1 MTALT
6 LARWPI
12 SRRVGHIMFIAVATF
27 GTGTILL
34 ALAPSLL
41 FAMGAM
47 FIVGAADTA
56 SVVIRQSLLLL
67 HTPDEMR
74 GRVFAVG
81 SMFTGTS
88 NQLGDFRAG
97 AAAALFGT
105 IPAVLIGG
113 FSTLAVVAV
122 STQVFRELFT
132 PTATNRPSN
141 QPSRDAGIRRVAA
154 ASYWRLK
161 LMILSG
167 G

>member
-1 MTALT
+1 
-6 LARWPI
+6 
-12 SRRVGHIMFIAVATF
+12 MFFAVAIF
-27 GTGTILL
+27 GAGTILL
-34 ALAPSLL
+34 ALSPSLS

-97 AAAALFGT
+97 TAAALFGT

-113 FSTLAVVAV
+113 FSTLAVVLV
-122 STQVFRELFT
+122 STRIFRELFQADRYE
-132 PTATNRPSN
+132 PTKPW
-141 QPSRDAGIRRVAA
+141 P
-154 ASYWRLK
+154 
-161 LMILSG
+161 
-167 G
+167 